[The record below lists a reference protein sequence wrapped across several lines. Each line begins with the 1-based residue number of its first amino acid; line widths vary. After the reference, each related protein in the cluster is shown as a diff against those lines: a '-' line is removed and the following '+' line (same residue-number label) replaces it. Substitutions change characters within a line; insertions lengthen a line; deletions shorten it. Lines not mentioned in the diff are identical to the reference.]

1 MNDTSKS
8 PVLTEADDEE
18 AVDQGSC
25 LKHAKN
31 LIPAVYRTE
40 VVELFKLAGPVVI
53 NVTGLSIGT
62 GLSLTCDTL
71 ISQTYGS
78 GNLKRVGVILQRGV
92 LILLL
97 ACFPCWAIL
106 LNTEV
111 LLLLVKQSPAV
122 ARLSQLYVNIFMPS
136 LPAAFMYQLQAR
148 YLQNQSIIWPQVITG
163 VIGNIL
169 NAVINYVLIYLLDLG
184 IEGSAAANSVTQFLL
199 AFILFVYIYARG
211 LHKKTWGGWSLD
223 CLQEW
228 GPFIKLAIPS
238 MLMLCLEWWILE
250 IGAFLAGIISET
262 ELGAQSVIYE
272 LCVIAYMLPLG
283 LSCAASVRV
292 GQALGA
298 GKVEAAKLAAKV
310 PVVCG
315 FCMACVVA
323 ALILCAKDYIAYI
336 FTTEREIIERVSEV
350 VIVYSF
356 THIGDAAAGINGGVV
371 RGAGK
376 QSAGALFNLVGY
388 YAIGLPIGVSL
399 MFPAKM
405 GIKGLWIGLLIS
417 SFTQT
422 AVFATYLSKLN
433 WHEAAVEAQKRS
445 WGLVN
450 AGVQINHIDSK
461 EATSAEPVCET
472 PDNCLQDQPE
482 SSPAAG
488 CEGQDLWVVFLS
500 LSLRAL
506 TLLPLLREAAV
517 SLGPWSCAGGEPHT
531 VVGGPVG
538 TYVGLCGVSAALGN
552 AFCSFCVASSSSVAN
567 LSEGP
572 VRARCASQT
581 LPGLDWP
588 SGLVLNYAQ
597 RRLRARLRSGSGG
610 PVLSLIAGPSCTSRG
625 SLETANHHKYT
636 NSEPRFHRRSS
647 SCLHC
652 SGLTPQARVAPVVD
666 TDHQY

>member
-40 VVELFKLAGPVVI
+40 VVELFKLAGPVFISQAMFFMTSFISLVFAGHLGETELASVALSIGVI

-488 CEGQDLWVVFLS
+488 CEVLS
-500 LSLRAL
+500 
-506 TLLPLLREAAV
+506 T
-517 SLGPWSCAGGEPHT
+517 
-531 VVGGPVG
+531 
-538 TYVGLCGVSAALGN
+538 
-552 AFCSFCVASSSSVAN
+552 
-567 LSEGP
+567 
-572 VRARCASQT
+572 SQ
-581 LPGLDWP
+581 LIFRR
-588 SGLVLNYAQ
+588 GLVLFVMLVILCAGIVANIF
-597 RRLRARLRSGSGG
+597 
-610 PVLSLIAGPSCTSRG
+610 LIK
-625 SLETANHHKYT
+625 LLK
-636 NSEPRFHRRSS
+636 
-647 SCLHC
+647 
-652 SGLTPQARVAPVVD
+652 
-666 TDHQY
+666 